1 METVH
6 FTDSDE
12 FFHEVD
18 LECKNIENGLMRA
31 TMQFV
36 SVSAPYK
43 GMTAVDVVA
52 TCVIRPAAVRPNRPV
67 GPRYLAKMQK
77 QIGTIFST
85 SDSIGSKVCAEAE
98 DLVNKIK
105 DACRERDRDIECR
118 PGIII
123 PDKEA

>member
-6 FTDSDE
+6 FTDPDE

-18 LECKNIENGLMRA
+18 LECKNIENSVLRA

-36 SVSAPYK
+36 STPS
-43 GMTAVDVVA
+43 GLTAVDVVA
-52 TCVIRPAAVRPNRPV
+52 TCIVRPAAVRPNRPV
-67 GPRYLAKMQK
+67 GPRYLAKLQK
-77 QIGTIFST
+77 RMGTIFST
-85 SDSIGSKVCAEAE
+85 SDSVGEKVCAEAE